1 MSDAAIIPR
10 CGAPDQRPDGVEGSG
25 DLSAGSVDCATTFEL
40 TILMPCLNEKET
52 LGSCIAKAKASIDKH
67 KLHAEILVADN
78 GSTDGSQEIALREGA
93 RVIHVRRRG
102 YGNALLSGIVAAQG
116 KYVIMADADDSY
128 DLSAVMPFLEKLR
141 EGYDLVM
148 GNRFKGEIASG
159 AMPFLHRYLGTPVL
173 TLLSRIFFRTPCG
186 DVNCG
191 MRGFRKEAVEGLSL
205 RSPGM
210 EFASE
215 MLVKSALFGLRIV
228 EIPTSL
234 GRDGRSTPPHLRT
247 WRDGW
252 RHLRFMLLYSPRWL
266 FLYPGLTLMLV
277 GLLSTVWLLPGGRHV
292 GRFGLD
298 IGTLIYAAIAVLI
311 GYQVVTFAVFAKVF
325 AVTQG
330 LLPPDERLRRIFRY
344 VNLEAGLI
352 LGALMVILGLGVSI
366 VAVAFWGAHSFGALD
381 PVKSIRL
388 IVPGGILLTLGFQ
401 TIFSSFF
408 LSVLGI
414 ARR

>member
-1 MSDAAIIPR
+1 MNVA
-10 CGAPDQRPDGVEGSG
+10 DQRGNS
-25 DLSAGSVDCATTFEL
+25 SATATVPAKNYEL

-52 LGSCIAKAKASIDKH
+52 LGTCIRKARASIENN
-67 KLHAEILVADN
+67 KLNAEILIADN
-78 GSTDGSQEIALREGA
+78 GSTDGSQEIAASEGA

-102 YGNALLSGIVAAQG
+102 YGNALLAGILEAQG

-128 DLSAVMPFLEKLR
+128 DLSDVTPFVEKLR

-148 GNRFKGEIASG
+148 GNRFQGEIAAG

-173 TLLSRIFFRTPCG
+173 TMLSRIFFRTPCG

-191 MRGFRKEAVEGLSL
+191 MRGFRKEAVERLSL

-215 MLVKSALFGLRIV
+215 MLVKSALFGLRIA

-234 GRDGRSTPPHLRT
+234 ARDGRSTPPHLRT

-266 FLYPGLTLMLV
+266 FLYPGFVLMLL
-277 GLLSTVWLLPGGRHV
+277 GLLSTLWLLPGGRHV

-298 IGTLIYAAIAVLI
+298 VGTLIYSAITVFI
-311 GYQVVTFAVFAKVF
+311 GYQVVTFAVFAKIF
-325 AVTQG
+325 AITQG
-330 LLPPDERLRRIFRY
+330 LLPPDQKLNHLFRF
-344 VNLEAGLI
+344 VNLETGLI
-352 LGALMVILGLGVSI
+352 LGALMALAGLGISVAS
-366 VAVAFWGAHSFGALD
+366 VAVWSSHDFGALD
-381 PVKSIRL
+381 PVKMIRL

-408 LSVLGI
+408 LSVLGM

>member
-1 MSDAAIIPR
+1 MSNTSTLSHHRADA
-10 CGAPDQRPDGVEGSG
+10 GA
-25 DLSAGSVDCATTFEL
+25 ATATAFEL

-52 LGSCIAKAKASIDKH
+52 LGTCIRKARTSIENN
-67 KLHAEILVADN
+67 KLNAEILIADN
-78 GSTDGSQEIALREGA
+78 GSTDGSQEIAAREGA

-128 DLSAVMPFLEKLR
+128 DLSNVTPFVEKLR

-148 GNRFKGEIASG
+148 GNRFKGEIATG

-173 TLLSRIFFRTPCG
+173 TMLSRIFFRTPCG

-191 MRGFRKEAVEGLSL
+191 MRGFRKEAVERLSL

-215 MLVKSALFGLRIV
+215 MLVKSALFGLRIA

-234 GRDGRSTPPHLRT
+234 ARDGRSTPPHLRT

-266 FLYPGLTLMLV
+266 FLYPGFALMLL
-277 GLLSTVWLLPGGRHV
+277 GILSTFWLLPSGRYI
-292 GRFGLD
+292 GRFGFD
-298 IGTLIYAAIAVLI
+298 VGTLIYSAIAVFI
-311 GYQVVTFAVFAKVF
+311 GYQVVTFAVFAKIF
-325 AVTQG
+325 AITQG
-330 LLPPDERLRRIFRY
+330 LLPPDQRLNRLFRF
-344 VNLEAGLI
+344 VNLETGLI
-352 LGALMVILGLGVSI
+352 TGSLMVLVGLGISI
-366 VAVAFWGAHSFGALD
+366 AAVAFWGAHGFGALD
-381 PVKSIRL
+381 PLKMIRL

-408 LSVLGI
+408 LSVLGM